1 MPDPRQRRDV
11 ARDAAD
17 DIRNVVDEASEE
29 SFPASD
35 SPAWAPPTRIG
46 APPHEPDARA
56 DARADAGSA
65 ADHAPDARMDDR
77 RS

>member
-1 MPDPRQRRDV
+1 MPDPRERRDAGR
-11 ARDAAD
+11 ARDDAD
-17 DIRNVVDEASEE
+17 QLPRNVVDEASEE

-46 APPHEPDARA
+46 APPDHFDADLGPAVDR
-56 DARADAGSA
+56 
-65 ADHAPDARMDDR
+65 PLDARMDDR